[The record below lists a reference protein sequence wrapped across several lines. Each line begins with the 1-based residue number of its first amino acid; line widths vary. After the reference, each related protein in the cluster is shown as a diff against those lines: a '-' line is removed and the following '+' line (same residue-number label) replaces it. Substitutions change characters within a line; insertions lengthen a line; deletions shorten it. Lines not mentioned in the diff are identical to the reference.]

1 MTDSMIR
8 FVGLDVHKRVVEAC
22 IVDQAG
28 NVVHRER
35 FALNRH
41 VLGLFATKVLRPG
54 DHVALEASTNCWA
67 VADLL
72 RPHVARVVVSNPMT
86 TKAIAQ
92 AKVKTDKV
100 DAYVL
105 AQLLRCD
112 FLPEVWQP
120 DEATRRLRELT
131 GRRATLVGH
140 RTAMRNRIHS
150 VLAMRLVE
158 APERL
163 FTTASLQWLDDV
175 ELDEQGQTLVDS
187 DRRLLAFV
195 QGEIDAIDLE
205 LARRGH
211 DSPQVKLLI
220 TLPGVDVTTAEAVVA
235 AWGDIRRFPDAD
247 HAASYLGLAS
257 STKQSANRCYH
268 GPITKQGNSQAR
280 WMLIEAA
287 QHLDKHPGPLGH
299 FFRRLLRKKCRNV
312 AVVAGARK
320 LAMIAWLMLAHE
332 EPYRYAVPQST
343 EAKLAKLRVKATGK
357 RRVGGVAKG
366 QKVVATRPGHAGGTR
381 RIRALSEVCE
391 VEGLPAPKPLSSG
404 EQRTVRSADC
414 ETFVKTIAE
423 QQLVDRRST
432 RKSAQAGDHDSTAPQ
447 ATAAPAGPASK
458 AMAAGKEVTTGTP
471 GASPTRAA
479 SCPVRIR
486 TLRSGNPFR
495 PHPACEQGDE
505 APPPAPPTLFSV
517 PKQGRTKEKSQV
529 RR

>member
-8 FVGLDVHKRVVEAC
+8 YVGLDVHKRVVEAC

-35 FALNRH
+35 FVLNRY
-41 VLGLFATKVLRPG
+41 VLDLFATKVLRPD
-54 DHVALEASTNCWA
+54 DHVALEATTNCWA
-67 VADLL
+67 VADVL
-72 RPHVARVVVSNPMT
+72 RAHVARVLVSNPLT

-131 GRRATLVGH
+131 DRRATLVGH

-163 FTTASLQWLDDV
+163 FTTAGLQWLDGV
-175 ELDEQGQTLVDS
+175 ELDAQGRALVDS
-187 DRRLLAFV
+187 DRRLMAFL
-195 QGEIDAIDLE
+195 QNEIDAIDQE
-205 LARRGH
+205 LARRGY

-220 TLPGVDVTTAEAVVA
+220 TLPSIDVTTAEALVA
-235 AWGDIRRFPDAD
+235 AWGDVHRFPDAD
-247 HAASYLGLAS
+247 HAASYLGLVP

-320 LAMIAWLMLAHE
+320 LAMIAWLMLANN
-332 EPYRYAVPQST
+332 EPYRYAVPRNT
-343 EAKLAKLRVKATGK
+343 ETKLSRLRVKATGK
-357 RRVGGVAKG
+357 RRTTGPPKG
-366 QKVVATRPGHAGGTR
+366 RKPSVTQPGYAGRTR
-381 RIRALSEVCE
+381 RIRALGEVCE
-391 VEGLPAPKPLSSG
+391 VEGLPAPKPLSPG
-404 EQRTVRSADC
+404 EQRTVRNAGC
-414 ETFVKTIAE
+414 ETFVATIA
-423 QQLVDRRST
+423 QPQLEPGRGGRKPSKRSN
-432 RKSAQAGDHDSTAPQ
+432 HDAKAPQ
-447 ATAAPAGPASK
+447 AAVAA
-458 AMAAGKEVTTGTP
+458 TGTARE
-471 GASPTRAA
+471 GKRAASSTRAA
-479 SCPVRIR
+479 SCPAPAR
-486 TLRSGNPFR
+486 TLHSAGRFR
-495 PHPACEQGDE
+495 PHRAGEQGDE

-529 RR
+529 RS